1 MMKGHMSQP
10 RTRAADA
17 AHEAASSHG
26 SLPPF
31 ELQELWF
38 STLRTEWSSLAI
50 VPAHPGGS
58 AERIAKALADVGG
71 RHRGS
76 PILLVKADGS
86 DLAHT
91 AQLVDSLSRR
101 SGATGSNRRGGE
113 VIVSLDPVV
122 TNPLGIAIALAADAV
137 LVTIELG
144 VTDLHSAR
152 RTIELV
158 GRERLLG
165 CVVVNRGG

>member
-1 MMKGHMSQP
+1 MSLL
-10 RTRAADA
+10 RTRPALPSPEHPPGNDT
-17 AHEAASSHG
+17 
-26 SLPPF
+26 LPPF

-38 STLRTEWSSLAI
+38 ATLRTEWSSLVV
-50 VPAHPGGS
+50 VPAHAGGS
-58 AERIAKALADVGG
+58 AFNIARALAEVGG

-76 PILLVKADGS
+76 PIMLVTADAS
-86 DLAHT
+86 DLART
-91 AQLVDSLSRR
+91 AQLVANLSRQTA
-101 SGATGSNRRGGE
+101 GTVGRRGGE
-113 VIVSLDPVV
+113 VIVSLEPVV

-144 VTDLHSAR
+144 VTDMASAR

-165 CVVVNRGG
+165 CVVINRRR